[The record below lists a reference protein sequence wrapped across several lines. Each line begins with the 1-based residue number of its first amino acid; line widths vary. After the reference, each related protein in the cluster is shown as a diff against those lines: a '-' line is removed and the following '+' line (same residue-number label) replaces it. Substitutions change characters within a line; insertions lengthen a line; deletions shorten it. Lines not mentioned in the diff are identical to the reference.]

1 MLAMGLLLI
10 LHRVCIFFTTIIY
23 TRTGRMIYIKRKQL
37 RSFTSPVPNAALSR
51 SPARS
56 TKTTEVFVTSEPA
69 ARNSIAHINPFDQVL
84 RSYPFSINA
93 PTSLAGYTVSITG
106 PHSITQNQ
114 GRPSNA
120 KTPLSSSHGMTSPT
134 TESSVKMSNSRRVTT
149 CPNRRPTNPADS
161 AAWAYSKVAVLFFIA
176 MMVTWIPS
184 SANRVYSV
192 VHPGK
197 VSLTLEYASAFVLP
211 LQGFW
216 NAVIYT
222 TTSLPACNHFWRK
235 LRGHSQ
241 GSGTELRQMSGAF
254 SARPVARPSQAD
266 FSSDLLTETDSIGQ
280 TISRPGTKDSTC

>member
-1 MLAMGLLLI
+1 MGLLLI

-37 RSFTSPVPNAALSR
+37 RSFTSPVPNAVLSR
-51 SPARS
+51 NPTRS
-56 TKTTEVFVTSEPA
+56 TKTTEVSVTSEPA
-69 ARNSIAHINPFDQVL
+69 ARNSIANINAFDQVL
-84 RSYPFSINA
+84 RSCPFSRNA

-106 PHSITQNQ
+106 PHSIIQNK

-120 KTPLSSSHGMTSPT
+120 KTPLPSSHGMTSPT
-134 TESSVKMSNSRRVTT
+134 AICSVKMSNSRRVTT
-149 CPNRRPTNPADS
+149 CPSRPTNPTDS

-197 VSLTLEYASAFVLP
+197 VSLTLEFASAFVLP

-222 TTSLPACNHFWRK
+222 TTSLPACKHFWRK
-235 LRGHSQ
+235 LRGHNQ
-241 GSGTELRQMSGAF
+241 GSGIELTQMSGAF
-254 SARPVARPSQAD
+254 PARPVARPSQAD

-280 TISRPGTKDSTC
+280 TLSRPGTKDSTY